1 MPTIKN
7 IAVMITGGIAA
18 YKVPL
23 LVRGLVR
30 DGYQVRV
37 AITPAAATFV
47 TAATLST
54 LTKAEVVTDAHE
66 FDHPEHVVHVE
77 LARWADM
84 MLVVPATANSL
95 AKFANGLADNVVTS
109 TWLAFDGP
117 KLVVPA
123 MNDKMWAN
131 AATQSNVRR
140 LKDMGVRVLPPAE
153 GFLAEG
159 YSAVGRMPDLDVI
172 QLFVETYQ
180 AKQPLVGKRV
190 LVSAG
195 GTQERIDPVRYIG
208 NDSSGK
214 MGTAVANA
222 AAAAGAEVTLVAT
235 KMLPVL
241 PGVEAVYVT
250 SAAELYDAML
260 ANFDAADLVV
270 MAAAVAD
277 FRPVDVSGTKIKKQS
292 ADDGLHLDLVQ
303 NPDILAAMGAQKS
316 HQYLVGFAAETNDL
330 VANAQAKLAHKG
342 ADMIVANPVG
352 YGQGFNADTDT
363 VTILRRGQ
371 EPLALDEAAK
381 RDVAATIVGL
391 AEAEM

>member
-7 IAVMITGGIAA
+7 IVVLITGGIAA

-23 LVRGLVR
+23 LVRSLMR
-30 DGYQVRV
+30 ADYTVRV
-37 AITPAAATFV
+37 AMTPAAATFV
-47 TAATLST
+47 TPATLAT
-54 LTKAEVVTDAHE
+54 LTKHEAVTDDHE

-77 LARWADM
+77 LAQWADM

-95 AKFANGLADNVVTS
+95 AKFAQGLADNVVSTS
-109 TWLAFDGP
+109 WLAFDGP

-159 YSAVGRMPDLDVI
+159 YTAVGRMPDLDVI
-172 QLFVETYQ
+172 QLFVDTYQ
-180 AKQPLVGKRV
+180 AKQPLAGKQV

-222 AAAAGAEVTLVAT
+222 AAAAGADVTLVAT

-241 PGVEAVYVT
+241 PAVDAVYVT
-250 SAAELYDAML
+250 SAAEMHDAML
-260 ANFDAADLVV
+260 ANFEGADLVV

-277 FRPVDVSGTKIKKQS
+277 FRPTTVSGNKIKKQS
-292 ADDGLHLDLVQ
+292 GDDALHLDLVQ
-303 NPDILAAMGAQKS
+303 NPDILAEMGAQKS

-330 VANAQAKLAHKG
+330 VANAQAKLERKG

-352 YGQGFNADTDT
+352 YGQGFNTDTDT
-363 VTILRRGQ
+363 VTILRPDQ
-371 EPLALDEAAK
+371 APLALDEAAK
-381 RDVAATIVGL
+381 TEVASTIVRL
-391 AEAEM
+391 AAMAM

>member
-37 AITPAAATFV
+37 AMTPAAATFV

-54 LTKAEVVTDAHE
+54 LTKAEVVNDAHE

-117 KLVVPA
+117 RLVVPA

-250 SAAELYDAML
+250 SAAELHDAML